1 MILLRL
7 RVTQVALAVLLA
19 VTPTPYRGEL
29 ERCFNRLDDVAA
41 RLRAAGPAPAKN
53 TPEALQ

>member
-19 VTPTPYRGEL
+19 VTPRLCRGEL
-29 ERCFNRLDDVAA
+29 EHCFNRLDAVAA
-41 RLRAAGPAPAKN
+41 RLRAVPAKN
-53 TPEALQ
+53 TQEALQ